1 LSWRVDCLTRSQ
13 DSQQRGVPNS
23 GLLSE
28 LSLFDSGIFRALT
41 IKGSTE
47 QVQIP
52 KEGKI
57 MLLNSCLRFS
67 KVLGKSKWAL
77 AITLLFSSAFVL
89 AQTTVGS
96 GSIQGTVTDPSGA
109 VVGGAKVVITN
120 TETGQTSTTSTNA
133 SGAYGSSALP
143 PGSYKVQVSA
153 KGFSSVEQGLVVQV
167 GNTSNG
173 NVKLQVGQE
182 SQVIEVQGSE
192 IAVNT
197 EQAEVQGV
205 LNATQI
211 ENLPVNGRNFLDL
224 AQLEPGVQIQDGQ
237 NFDPTKA
244 GYSSISFG
252 GRFGRTARVDV
263 DGVDISDETVG
274 TTVSDIPASAIEEFQ
289 IGQSSLDL
297 SNDLTSSGAV
307 NVTTKSGTNTLH
319 GEAFGLIRD
328 HSFAATEPG
337 GHDYPFQR
345 EQFGGSVG
353 GAVIKNRLF
362 FFADGERTKQD
373 AFAAINL
380 TGTPFAALS
389 GGFSQPFRENNLLA
403 KVDYNFGNG
412 AKAFYRYSYFS
423 NSLFATFGFGYSVY
437 DNKDYTRQH
446 VLGLDFSKGSFSHS
460 FRYSFLKFQN
470 QIVDATLTN
479 NALPDCCTG
488 VTLASGAFSVGPNLL
503 APQSTPQQNNQFKY
517 DGSKALHSH
526 TIRYGVSYN
535 HIQGGGFAD
544 FYGTAPRI
552 TWSTTG
558 ANTAFANLGPFPGGA
573 TNPLN
578 WPVQTLRVGNGQ
590 GFNTLEPALGFPAGG
605 LGPDNRLGLYVG
617 DIWKMKPNLTWTV
630 GLRYDRDT
638 GRTDSD
644 LPAIPEINAQF
655 PGYGNPVKQAN
666 LNFAPQLGVAWDP
679 MKNGKTVIRAGI
691 GLFYENVIYNNVLFD
706 RPLRLRSGAF
716 NAVTPACAGGV
727 AQLVP
732 VQGGDVSPAPGICGA
747 HVGSVIPQ
755 IQSFWQQVLTG
766 NPFDLQAAN
775 PNFIGADLAGGLGGG
790 STPALFDPNYK
801 TPRSLQLNAGIQREI
816 RRGMVFSADYLRNVE
831 TRSLIGIDVNRVGDV
846 STFNLAGAQAA
857 IAATNS
863 SFGCTTVDCAIA
875 LGATIGDY
883 AGNGLSTPAD
893 ASGAGCTS
901 VNGIGHPCA
910 FGGINQ
916 NQGQMFFLK
925 PEGRSVYNALQMT
938 LKQNVSNP
946 TRYVKAANFQVSYS
960 LSRFSNSGGIQAT
973 GTPADNDQDFVLQ
986 AADNNNPAKYF
997 GPSLLDRT
1005 HQLSFGGSVDVPGGF
1020 RIGLISHFY
1029 SPLASSIDAPVSG
1042 GAGEIFL
1049 SDFTGDGTTG
1059 DPLPGTKFGSFGRDV
1074 SASGINGVISNY
1086 NQNVAN
1092 QATPAGQVLIQHGLM
1107 TLSQL
1112 QQLGG
1117 VAQPI
1122 CPAPPATQ
1130 AGCALNS
1137 PGSQVGFGWL
1147 RTTDLK
1153 LAWHYTVR
1161 ERFTI
1166 EPSVGFY
1173 NIFNF
1178 ANFNLP
1184 PTTMSGILGG
1194 AGSGSI
1200 NGTTQLDQEA
1210 FRVGNGTGVYS
1221 LGSQR
1226 QLEFGLSFKF

>member
-1 LSWRVDCLTRSQ
+1 MVFNSSSRILPVRRVIRWT
-13 DSQQRGVPNS
+13 
-23 GLLSE
+23 
-28 LSLFDSGIFRALT
+28 
-41 IKGSTE
+41 
-47 QVQIP
+47 
-52 KEGKI
+52 
-57 MLLNSCLRFS
+57 
-67 KVLGKSKWAL
+67 L
-77 AITLLFSSAFVL
+77 AITLLLSSVFLL
-89 AQTTVGS
+89 AQSTVGS
-96 GSIQGTVTDPSGA
+96 GSIQGTVSDPSGA
-109 VVGGAKVVITN
+109 LVSGAKVVITN
-120 TETGQTSTTSTNA
+120 TQTGQTANTNTNSA
-133 SGAYGSSALP
+133 GAYNSGALP
-143 PGSYKVQVSA
+143 PGDYKVQVSA

-173 NVKLQVGQE
+173 NVRLQVGQE
-182 SQVIEVQGSE
+182 NQVIEVQGAE

-205 LNATQI
+205 LNSTQI

-252 GRFGRTARVDV
+252 GRFGRTARIDV

-274 TTVSDIPASAIEEFQ
+274 TTTADIPASAIEEFQ

-319 GEAFGLIRD
+319 GEGFGLIRD
-328 HSFAATEPG
+328 HSFAANAPG
-337 GHDYPFQR
+337 GNDYPFQR

-353 GAVIKNRLF
+353 GAVIKNKLF

-380 TGTPFAALS
+380 TGTPFSALS
-389 GGFSQPFRENNLLA
+389 GGFSQPFRESNLLG

-412 AKAFYRYSYFS
+412 AKAFYRYSYFA

-446 VLGLDFSKGSFSHS
+446 VIGLDFSKGSFSHS
-460 FRYSFLKFQN
+460 FRYSYLKFQN
-470 QIVDATLTN
+470 QIVDATLAN

-503 APQSTPQQNNQFKY
+503 APQSTPQQNNQLKY
-517 DGSKALHSH
+517 DGSKVLHSH
-526 TIRYGVSYN
+526 TIRYGASYN

-552 TWSTTG
+552 SWSTNS
-558 ANTAFANLGPFPGGA
+558 ANTAFADQGPFPGGA

-590 GFNTLEPALGFPAGG
+590 GFSTLEPALGFQAGG
-605 LGPDNRLGLYVG
+605 LGPDNRIGLYVG

-655 PGYGNPVKQAN
+655 PGYGNRVQQAN

-691 GLFYENVIYNNVLFD
+691 GLYYENVIYNNVLFD
-706 RPLRLRSGAF
+706 RPLRERTGAF
-716 NAVTPACAGGV
+716 NAVTPACSSG
-727 AQLVP
+727 QPQPVP
-732 VQGGDVSPAPGICGA
+732 VQGGDLTPSAGICGA

-755 IQSFWQQVLTG
+755 IQAFWQQVLAG
-766 NPFDLQAAN
+766 NPLDLQAPN
-775 PNFIGADLAGGLGGG
+775 PNFIGTDLAAGLGGG

-801 TPRSLQLNAGIQREI
+801 TPRSVQLNAGIQREI
-816 RRGMVFSADYLRNVE
+816 KRGMVFSADYLRNVE

-857 IAATNS
+857 IAATES
-863 SFGCTTVDCAIA
+863 QFGC
-875 LGATIGDY
+875 ATIDCVITNGGTISDF

-893 ASGAGCTS
+893 ATGVGCGVATSSGGL
-901 VNGIGHPCA
+901 GHPCA
-910 FGGINQ
+910 FGGVNPS
-916 NQGQMFFLK
+916 QGQMFFLK

-938 LKQNVSNP
+938 LKQNLNNP
-946 TRYVKAANFQVSYS
+946 SRYVKAANFQVSYS
-960 LSRFSNSGGIQAT
+960 LSRFSNSGGTQAT

-986 AADNNNPAKYF
+986 AADNNNPGRYF

-1005 HQLSFGGSVDVPGGF
+1005 HQLSFGGSVDIPYGF
-1020 RIGLISHFY
+1020 RFGLISHFY
-1029 SPLASSIDAPVSG
+1029 SPLASSIDAPVT
-1042 GAGEIFL
+1042 GASGEIFR

-1074 SASGINGVISNY
+1074 GVSGLNTLITNY
-1086 NQNVAN
+1086 NQNVASS
-1092 QATPAGQVLIQHGLM
+1092 ATPAGQVLIQNGLM
-1107 TLSQL
+1107 TLAQL
-1112 QQLGG
+1112 QALGG
-1117 VAQPI
+1117 VAQQI
-1122 CPAPPATQ
+1122 CPAPPATL
-1130 AGCALNS
+1130 AGCAPNS

-1147 RTTDLK
+1147 RATDLK
-1153 LAWHYTVR
+1153 MSWHYTIR

-1184 PTTMSGILGG
+1184 PTTMSGILNG

-1226 QLEFGLSFKF
+1226 QLEFGLRFAF